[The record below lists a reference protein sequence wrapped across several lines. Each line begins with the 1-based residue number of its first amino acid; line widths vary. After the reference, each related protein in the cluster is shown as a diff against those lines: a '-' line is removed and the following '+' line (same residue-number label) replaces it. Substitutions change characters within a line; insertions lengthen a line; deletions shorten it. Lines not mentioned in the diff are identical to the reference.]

1 MIRRK
6 IGNRSRALITWV
18 CDRMDYTKI
27 KVEKIERVGVITL
40 NDPPRNGFS
49 KRMIY
54 EILDVLDQFEKDDDI
69 RAVMLKSTGKDFSV
83 GAGVD
88 DISKD
93 LAGETEANESMSELG
108 GRIVERIDSYP
119 KPTLVA
125 ARGICLGGSTAVFSS
140 FDIRIVGESFNIHD
154 GDIYYGMVGSWGV
167 SSLRLPIW
175 IGRNK
180 VMDYMFL
187 DEGFTG
193 RQAYE
198 LGLVSKVVPT
208 DLVDEI
214 GLAIAKKMSTAA
226 PIAVRYYKE
235 CVRNAIYVNLAGARA
250 KEAEVARI
258 VNATEDAR
266 LGFAAVT
273 HGKKY
278 DFKGK

>member
-1 MIRRK
+1 
-6 IGNRSRALITWV
+6 
-18 CDRMDYTKI
+18 MDYTKI
-27 KVEKIERVGVITL
+27 KVTKIERVGVITL
-40 NDPPRNGFS
+40 DDPPRNGFS

-54 EILDVLDQFEKDDDI
+54 EILDVLDQFEKDDEI

-88 DISKD
+88 DIKKD
-93 LAGETEANESMSELG
+93 LAGENEVKASFSELG
-108 GRIVERIDSYP
+108 GRIVERIDGYL

-125 ARGICLGGSTAVFSS
+125 ARGTCLGGSTAVFSS
-140 FDIRIVGESFNIHD
+140 FDIRIVGENFNIHD
-154 GDIYYGMVGSWGV
+154 GDIYYGMVGSWGM

-187 DEGFTG
+187 NEGFNG

-198 LGLVSKVVPT
+198 LGLVSKVVP
-208 DLVDEI
+208 DDQVDEI
-214 GLAIAKKMSTAA
+214 GLTIAKKMSTAA

-235 CVRNAIYVNLAGARA
+235 CVRNAIYINLAEARV

-266 LGFAAVT
+266 LGLAAVIR
-273 HGKKY
+273 GESIV
-278 DFKGK
+278 FKGR